1 MKYLNT
7 ILLIIV
13 PSVTIGL
20 FYLLGNP
27 LETPLFYVNLGFTCL
42 LELILFGTIIRV
54 SSKPLFNVPNLAAS
68 IQVGRYV
75 FLAATIMVIYNVF
88 FYILK
93 IDINPKWYFA
103 ALILTTLIY
112 FVFIIFVIQGGKIQM
127 EQSAAVKEK
136 AVERINFKDNALSL
150 SNDYKRMAS
159 SKKKIDYKLL
169 EECKKAINL
178 IGDKI
183 SIIPVKKLEKNT
195 ELITKI
201 NDDINE
207 LQTILNQI
215 KETDDTKR
223 NIEQIKILRDNAYNV
238 SDKIKSINQI

>member
-7 ILLIIV
+7 ILLITV

-20 FYLLGNP
+20 FFLLGNP
-27 LETPLFYVNLGFTCL
+27 SEMPLFYINLVFVCL

-75 FLAATIMVIYNVF
+75 FLAATIMVIYNLL
-88 FYILK
+88 FYVLK
-93 IDINPKWYFA
+93 IDIHPKWYFGT
-103 ALILTTLIY
+103 LIITTLIY
-112 FVFIIFVIQGGKIQM
+112 IVFIIFIIQGGKIQM
-127 EQSAAVKEK
+127 QQSASVKEK
-136 AVERINFKDNALSL
+136 TAQQTNFRDNALAL
-150 SNDYKRMAS
+150 STDYKCMAI

-183 SIIPVKKLEKNT
+183 DVIPIAKLERNT
-195 ELITKI
+195 ELIAKI
-201 NDDINE
+201 SDDINE

-215 KETDDTKR
+215 KETDDTKS
-223 NIEQIKILRDNAYNV
+223 NIVQIQILRDNAYGV
-238 SDKIKSINQI
+238 ADKINLINQI